1 MKRLIVLFLVF
12 VTVCES
18 WSVPK
23 PMESIENY
31 NVMLIHGAYGKEK
44 GFLDISDTTKIKEA
58 YAATKALDN
67 GAALGRYHENLD
79 DEPRLLHW
87 LTPGTL
93 KKVSIKTVMPQGG
106 ESTVVLEVLRAKQR
120 HVLPAKM
127 FDME

>member
-1 MKRLIVLFLVF
+1 M
-12 VTVCES
+12 S
-18 WSVPK
+18 WSIPK
-23 PMESIENY
+23 PMESITNY

-67 GAALGRYHENLD
+67 GAALGRYHENFD

>member
-1 MKRLIVLFLVF
+1 MRVF
-12 VTVCES
+12 FFVAFAAMS
-18 WSVPK
+18 WATPK

-127 FDME
+127 FDVE

>member
-1 MKRLIVLFLVF
+1 MKRLVACIFF
-12 VTVCES
+12 VAFAAMS
-18 WSVPK
+18 WATPK

-31 NVMLIHGAYGKEK
+31 NVMLIHGAYGKNK
-44 GFLDISDTTKIKEA
+44 GFLDVKDTVRIKEA
-58 YAATKALDN
+58 YVATKPLDN

-127 FDME
+127 FDVE